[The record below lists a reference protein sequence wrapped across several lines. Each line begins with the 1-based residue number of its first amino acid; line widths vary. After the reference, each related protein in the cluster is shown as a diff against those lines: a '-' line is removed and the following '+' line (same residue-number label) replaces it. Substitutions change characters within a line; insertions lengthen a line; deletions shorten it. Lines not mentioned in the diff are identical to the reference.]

1 MKKISLLN
9 SLIYGNK
16 AIVICISFTIATL
29 LDLVICTAQGI
40 TDISYWHL
48 ATRFVLCTLIVLSL
62 YIFKLFENLPL
73 YVMLFIHF
81 AISILIMLTGVWIT
95 SFYSDIHPNAYIDA
109 ATTIV
114 YIYPVII
121 VGGVSFDW
129 LRTARV
135 NRLLKKRLEEKHHK

>member
-73 YVMLFIHF
+73 YAMLFIHF

-95 SFYSDIHPNAYIDA
+95 SLYSDIHPHAYIDA